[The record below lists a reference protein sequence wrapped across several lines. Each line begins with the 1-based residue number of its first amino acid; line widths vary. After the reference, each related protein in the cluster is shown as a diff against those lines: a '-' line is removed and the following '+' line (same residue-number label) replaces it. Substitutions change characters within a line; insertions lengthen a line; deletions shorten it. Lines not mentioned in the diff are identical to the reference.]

1 MDVSYFDK
9 MALSAFT
16 SLEKQSVYQLL
27 CGAMMIDGNRDSR
40 EIAIINEVNQL
51 MRITVED
58 VELSRKLSEPT
69 MTACLRNMST
79 LKKAYVGKFIAQVIL
94 ADGVITDKEEQ
105 FFYFMRDRLGLPE
118 MD

>member
-1 MDVSYFDK
+1 
-9 MALSAFT
+9 
-16 SLEKQSVYQLL
+16 
-27 CGAMMIDGNRDSR
+27 MMIDGNRDSR

-58 VELSRKLSEPT
+58 VESSRKLSEPT